1 MLTLSLRSHARDR
14 AARVLVRLPLRSAL
28 ELLGKWPGVLVLTYH
43 RIGDSEGQR
52 WDHPMW
58 SASAEELDEQLE
70 TLALCTEVIDPCD
83 VQAAMS
89 AGRGRRVLITF
100 DDGYRDNYEL
110 AFPLLRRHRLSATFF
125 LATGFLDR
133 PRVAWWDEIAWM
145 VRRAGDPT
153 QRAADPR
160 QRTGPTL
167 SSDGTP
173 EGASLLPDGI
183 SFAIPHQD
191 TAIAALIARYKE
203 LPDGLGERLLEELA
217 ETVGSERCGTGEV
230 EDLWMTWGM
239 VRELHAAGMSIGGH
253 TVTHPVLAR
262 LSPERQRE
270 ELLACARRLSEEV
283 GVAMRWF
290 AYPVGTLDAFTPL
303 TGQLLRE
310 CGVEL
315 AFSFYGGLARPA
327 PRWDPF
333 DVPRTHIGPALVP
346 QLLGATLGLPSIRE
360 R

>member
-1 MLTLSLRSHARDR
+1 MRSSLLPTLSPTLSLRDR

-28 ELLGKWPGVLVLTYH
+28 GLLGKWPGVLVLTYH

-52 WDHPMW
+52 WDRPMW

-110 AFPLLRRHRLSATFF
+110 AFPLLRKHRLSATFF
-125 LATGFLDR
+125 LATGCLDT

-153 QRAADPR
+153 H
-160 QRTGPTL
+160 RTGATATP
-167 SSDGTP
+167 SRDGAP
-173 EGASLLPDGI
+173 ERASLLPSGI

-191 TAIAALIARYKE
+191 TAIAALITRYKE
-203 LPDGLGERLLEELA
+203 LPGGLGERFLGELA
-217 ETVGSERCGTGEV
+217 ETVGSERCGAGEV
-230 EDLWMTWGM
+230 EDLWMTWEM

-262 LSPERQRE
+262 LSLERQRE
-270 ELLACARRLSEEV
+270 ELVACARRLSEEV
-283 GVAMRWF
+283 GVAIRWF
-290 AYPVGTLDAFTPL
+290 AYPVGTRDAFTPL
-303 TGQLLRE
+303 TKQLLRE

-333 DVPRTHIGPALVP
+333 DVPRTHIGPALAP
-346 QLLGATLGLPSIRE
+346 QLLGATLGLPPILAR
-360 R
+360 